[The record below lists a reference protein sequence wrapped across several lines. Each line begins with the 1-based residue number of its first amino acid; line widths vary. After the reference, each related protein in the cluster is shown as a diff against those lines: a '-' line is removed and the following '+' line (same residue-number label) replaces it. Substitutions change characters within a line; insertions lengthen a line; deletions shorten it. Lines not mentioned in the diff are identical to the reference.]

1 MGLPVIGAHLLN
13 VSNVH
18 NQESTN
24 ADIDKYKDSSH
35 IKPHPDKKKQ
45 ITLTLKTL
53 FYKTTNISLNQLV
66 HALTFLFSIFVFSPL
81 KCKTI

>member
-18 NQESTN
+18 NQESTD

-35 IKPHPDKKKQ
+35 IKPHPDKKK
-45 ITLTLKTL
+45 TDN
-53 FYKTTNISLNQLV
+53 TNSQD
-66 HALTFLFSIFVFSPL
+66 FVL
-81 KCKTI
+81 

>member
-18 NQESTN
+18 NQESTD

-35 IKPHPDKKKQ
+35 IKPHPDKKDN
-45 ITLTLKTL
+45 
-53 FYKTTNISLNQLV
+53 TNSQD
-66 HALTFLFSIFVFSPL
+66 FVL
-81 KCKTI
+81 